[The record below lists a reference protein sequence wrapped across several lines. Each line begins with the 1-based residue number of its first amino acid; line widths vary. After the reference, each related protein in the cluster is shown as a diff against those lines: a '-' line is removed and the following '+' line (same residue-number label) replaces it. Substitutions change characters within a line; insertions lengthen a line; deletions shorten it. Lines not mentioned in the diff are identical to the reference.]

1 LIYARTKKNETNNEL
16 HSRYFITASKKHY
29 EESKGQKKVFIPFDS
44 ISEQLNYLN
53 KKLDIF
59 EKINFLSRC
68 LLCNTKILPAK
79 KNEIID
85 DIPER
90 VIKNFGTF
98 YYCSNCNKIYWQG
111 GHVQRML
118 DKLQRMGVPI
128 NLNNEGEK
136 HG

>member
-1 LIYARTKKNETNNEL
+1 
-16 HSRYFITASKKHY
+16 
-29 EESKGQKKVFIPFDS
+29 
-44 ISEQLNYLN
+44 
-53 KKLDIF
+53 
-59 EKINFLSRC
+59 
-68 LLCNTKILPAK
+68 LCNIKVLLLK
-79 KNEIID
+79 KSEIVD

-90 VIKNFGTF
+90 VIKNFGAF
-98 YYCSNCNKIYWQG
+98 YYCPNCNKIYWQG